1 MDYISKETVLVIISN
16 EIEKIMNEF
25 NKTKL
30 NDPKKKQLH
39 AVWIKLLQL
48 RDKIARYGFDGPP
61 IQGHWI
67 NVFDKNDPRMK
78 CSICG
83 SIEEPLARHNYC
95 PNCGSRMREEKDL

>member
-16 EIEKIMNEF
+16 EIEKTINEF

-48 RDKIARYGFDGPP
+48 RDKIERCGFDVAPG
-61 IQGHWI
+61 Q
-67 NVFDKNDPRMK
+67 VK
-78 CSICG
+78 
-83 SIEEPLARHNYC
+83 EERGLRRELNLYEDWRENY
-95 PNCGSRMREEKDL
+95 D

>member
-16 EIEKIMNEF
+16 EIEKTINEF

-48 RDKIARYGFDGPP
+48 RDKIARCGFDGPP
-61 IQGHWI
+61 I
-67 NVFDKNDPRMK
+67 
-78 CSICG
+78 
-83 SIEEPLARHNYC
+83 
-95 PNCGSRMREEKDL
+95 